1 VNKIYSFL
9 QKNKKQYVYFPLVLY
24 WLILLVATS
33 LPSKAVPA
41 IGIHDKFEHFFA
53 YLILSLLLGLTFH
66 FQNKWENLNQNWL
79 KWTVIVGIFYGIID
93 ELHQYFIPGRFC
105 EFLDLLS
112 NTLGIVFG
120 IILVKVFI
128 DKSRTSVDTI

>member
-1 VNKIYSFL
+1 MNKFYSFL
-9 QKNKKQYVYFPLVLY
+9 RKHKKQYVYFPLVLY

-33 LPSKAVPA
+33 LPSKSVPA

-53 YLILSLLLGLTFH
+53 YLILTLLLGLTFH
-66 FQNKWENLNQNWL
+66 FQEKCGNLNRNWL
-79 KWTVIVGIFYGIID
+79 RWTAIVGIFYGIID

-120 IILVKVFI
+120 IILIKIFI
-128 DKSRTSVDTI
+128 DKSQASLDTI